1 MGGGS
6 PIDKWAAFK
15 SECVNRSEGTGM
27 LGSVVVTSLGQ
38 PQGPDPPRACG
49 DTPSAVNQPES
60 TAVRS
65 SPSYGSTSQHDR
77 HRMGQG
83 TIPPSLT
90 RPGTRGTGC
99 REGRKEP
106 GDSQGQSPRGSSRT
120 GHRGESTASQR
131 FQVLA
136 LFPKQR
142 SV

>member
-6 PIDKWAAFK
+6 PIYKWAAFR
-15 SECVNRSEGTGM
+15 SARVNRSEGTGT
-27 LGSVVVTSLGQ
+27 LGSAVVKSSGQ
-38 PQGPDPPRACG
+38 PQSPDPPRACG
-49 DTPSAVNQPES
+49 DAPSAVNQPKP
-60 TAVRS
+60 TAAKS
-65 SPSYGSTSQHDR
+65 SHSYGSTSQHDR

-83 TIPPSLT
+83 TIPPSPT
-90 RPGTRGTGC
+90 RLGTRGTGC

-120 GHRGESTASQR
+120 GHRGDSTASQR

-136 LFPKQR
+136 SFPKQR